1 MANMDYF
8 YDAQVRRYLL
18 QFMRIFGEFKVSEGK
33 RGGVTYYNKAPVRYS
48 DMSRMVA
55 HILTKGGENM
65 INSTPF
71 IACSIQSLLIARD
84 RTQDPTLVSKVQ
96 IAEREY
102 DSNTASYGT
111 GQGNLYS
118 TDRMMPVPYNLTM
131 QVDIWSSNTDQKLQ
145 LLEQILILFNPSLQL
160 QQNSNPLDW
169 SNLFEVELTDIQW
182 SNRSIPAGVDET
194 LDVAT
199 LTFVMPIWLNP
210 PASVKRQKIINS
222 IISNVYK
229 TDSTGDLGYDSD
241 IYDFFRTLDGEM
253 ETQTITPNNY
263 WVSIDGTEATLFK
276 TAPTGTP
283 AQSVYDDGTTVKANW
298 NDLLE
303 VISPQSAGGSVAGAS
318 VDLADI
324 PLTTGSTL
332 QLNINSDIEST
343 SLITGTIVRNS
354 IDTAKLI
361 FTVDADT
368 LPSTTQANVTRIV
381 NPANNYPGDGTVA
394 AVVTGQRYLLTN
406 EIVGDNWGSL
416 NADVHDII
424 EYDGANWV
432 ISFDASTVSTTQY
445 VKNLYTN
452 KQYKYENSSWTS
464 THEGQ
469 YNPGYWKLN
478 L

>member
-8 YDAQVRRYLL
+8 YDAQIRRYLL

-33 RGGVTYYNKAPVRYS
+33 RDSVTYYNKVPVRYS

-65 INSTPF
+65 VNSTPF
-71 IACSIQSLLIARD
+71 IASSIQSLLIARD
-84 RTQDPTLVSKVQ
+84 RTQDPTLVSKMQV
-96 IAEREY
+96 AEREY
-102 DSNTASYGT
+102 DTGTASYET

-118 TDRMMPVPYNLTM
+118 TDRIMPVPYNLTM

-145 LLEQILILFNPSLQL
+145 LLEQVLILFNPSLQL

-169 SNLFEVELTDIQW
+169 SNIFEVELTDIQW

-199 LTFVMPIWLNP
+199 LTFVMPIWLSP
-210 PASVKRQKIINS
+210 PAKVKRQKIINA

-229 TDSTGDLGYDSD
+229 TDSTADLGFDSD
-241 IYDFFRTLDGEM
+241 IYDFFRTIDGSM

-276 TAPTGTP
+276 NAPTGTP

-303 VISPQSAGGSVAGAS
+303 VLSPQGADGSFAGAG
-318 VDLADI
+318 VNIDDI

-343 SLITGTIVRNS
+343 SLITGTVVRNS

-361 FTVDADT
+361 FTIDADT
-368 LPSTTQANVTRIV
+368 LPSTTQTDVTRIV
-381 NPANNYPGDGTVA
+381 NPSNNYPGDGTLDAVA
-394 AVVTGQRYLLTN
+394 TGQRYLLTN
-406 EIVGDNWGSL
+406 EIVGDNWGTLS
-416 NADVHDII
+416 ADIHDII
-424 EYDGANWV
+424 QYDGAKWIV
-432 ISFDASTVSTTQY
+432 SYDASEQTITHY

-452 KQYKYENSSWTS
+452 KQYKYENSAWTS

>member
-8 YDAQVRRYLL
+8 YDAQIRRYLL
-18 QFMRIFGEFKVSEGK
+18 QFMRIFSEFKVSEGK
-33 RGGVTYYNKAPVRYS
+33 RDSVTYYNKVPVRYS

-65 INSTPF
+65 VNSTPF
-71 IACSIQSLLIARD
+71 IASSIQSLLIARD
-84 RTQDPTLVSKVQ
+84 RTQDPTLVSKMQV
-96 IAEREY
+96 AEREY
-102 DSNTASYGT
+102 DTGTASYET

-118 TDRMMPVPYNLTM
+118 TDRIMPVPYNLTM

-145 LLEQILILFNPSLQL
+145 LLEQVLILFNPSLQL

-169 SNLFEVELTDIQW
+169 SNIFEVELTDIQW

-199 LTFVMPIWLNP
+199 LTFVMPIWLSP
-210 PASVKRQKIINS
+210 PAKVKRQKIINS
-222 IISNVYK
+222 IIANVYK
-229 TDSTGDLGYDSD
+229 TDSTADLGFDSD
-241 IYDFFRTLDGEM
+241 IYDFFRTIDGSM

-276 TAPTGTP
+276 NAPTGTP

-303 VISPQSAGGSVAGAS
+303 VLSPQGADGSLADAGVSI
-318 VDLADI
+318 DDI

-332 QLNINSDIEST
+332 QLNISSDIEST

-361 FTVDADT
+361 FTIDADT
-368 LPSTTQANVTRIV
+368 LPSTTQTDVTRIV
-381 NPANNYPGDGTVA
+381 NPSNNYPSDGTLDAVA
-394 AVVTGQRYLLTN
+394 TGQRYLLTN

-416 NADVHDII
+416 SADIHDII
-424 EYDGANWV
+424 QYDGAKWIV
-432 ISFDASTVSTTQY
+432 SYDASEQTITHY

-452 KQYKYENSSWTS
+452 KQYKYENSAWTS

>member
-71 IACSIQSLLIARD
+71 IATSIQSLLIARD

-102 DSNTASYGT
+102 NTGTASYGT

-118 TDRMMPVPYNLTM
+118 TDRIMPVPYNLTM

-169 SNLFEVELTDIQW
+169 SSLFEVELTDIQW

-210 PASVKRQKIINS
+210 PAQVKRQKIINS
-222 IISNVYK
+222 IIANVYK
-229 TDSTGDLGYDSD
+229 TTSVADLGYDSD

-283 AQSVYDDGTTVKANW
+283 AESVYDDGTMVKANW

-303 VISPQSAGGSVAGAS
+303 VLAPQSAGGTVAGAS
-318 VDLADI
+318 VDIADI

-332 QLNINSDIEST
+332 QLNINSDIKST
-343 SLITGTIVRNS
+343 SLITGTIVRSS
-354 IDTAKLI
+354 IDTAKLV
-361 FTVDADT
+361 FTVDNDT
-368 LPSTTQANVTRIV
+368 LPTTTQTDVTRIV
-381 NPANNYPGDGTVA
+381 NPESNYPGDGTIDA
-394 AVVTGQRYLLTN
+394 ELTGQRYLLTN

-416 NADVHDII
+416 SADVHDIV
-424 EYDGANWV
+424 EYDGAKWIV
-432 ISFDASTVSTTQY
+432 SFDASSVSDTHY
-445 VKNLYTN
+445 VKNLFTN

>member
-71 IACSIQSLLIARD
+71 IATSIQSLLIARD

-102 DSNTASYGT
+102 NTSTSSYGT

-118 TDRMMPVPYNLTM
+118 TDRIMPVPYNLTM

-169 SNLFEVELTDIQW
+169 SSLFEVELTDIQW

-210 PASVKRQKIINS
+210 PAQVKRQKIINS
-222 IISNVYK
+222 IIANVYK
-229 TDSTGDLGYDSD
+229 TTSVADLGYDSD

-253 ETQTITPNNY
+253 ETNTITPNNY
-263 WVSIDGTEATLFK
+263 WVSVDGTEATLFK

-283 AQSVYDDGTTVKANW
+283 AESVYDDGTMVKANW

-303 VISPQSAGGSVAGAS
+303 VLAPQSAGGTVAGAG
-318 VDLADI
+318 VDIADI

-332 QLNINSDIEST
+332 QLNISSDIEST
-343 SLITGTIVRNS
+343 SLITGTIVRSS

-361 FTVDADT
+361 FTVDNDT
-368 LPSTTQANVTRIV
+368 LPTTTQTDVTRIV
-381 NPANNYPGDGTVA
+381 NPLSNYPGDGTISPVA
-394 AVVTGQRYLLTN
+394 TGQRYLLTN

-416 NADVHDII
+416 SADVHDII
-424 EYDGANWV
+424 EYDGAKWIV
-432 ISFDASTVSTTQY
+432 SFDASSVSDTHY
-445 VKNLYTN
+445 VKNSFTN